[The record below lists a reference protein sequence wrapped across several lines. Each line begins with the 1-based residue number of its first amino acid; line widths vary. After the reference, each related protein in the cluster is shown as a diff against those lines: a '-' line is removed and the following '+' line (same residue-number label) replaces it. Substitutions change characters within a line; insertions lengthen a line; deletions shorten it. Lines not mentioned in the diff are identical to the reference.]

1 MSLHPGEGL
10 FSGLFAR
17 GAVAEATSDR
27 AVLQAMLRVELALI
41 RALQT
46 CSLAPAQAADQL
58 QAALKTS
65 GFDLAALGAGAGAQ
79 GTPVPALLRA
89 LRERLPE
96 PARSHL
102 HAGATSQDIID
113 TALML
118 VAREALAIVLDDL
131 DRALRA
137 CAGLAQRHRD
147 TLIAGRTLLQDAL
160 PRTFGLTAANW
171 LVGLHESRSE
181 LDHVRSHVLAA
192 QLGGAVGTLAAYGDR
207 GLDVMEAFAADLELA
222 APPLPWHTI
231 RTRPARLAGALGVAS
246 GVMGKLAHDVVL
258 LAQSE
263 VAECAEGGAGERG
276 GSSAMPHKRN
286 PVAAIAVLACAG
298 QTPGLV
304 GAMLSAMVQ
313 EHERGAGSWQAE
325 WQPLLAL
332 LTLTGSAAH
341 ATAELLEGLQV
352 DAPRMRA
359 NLQAAGAELM
369 SESLVG
375 ALADRLGRAQAAER
389 VREGARRAREQGR
402 PLEAI
407 LGEDEEVLGAL
418 GREGLEAALDPER
431 YLGVSGALI
440 DRALNLGSGGG
451 S

>member
-1 MSLHPGEGL
+1 MSLEPGVGL

-46 CSLAPAQAADQL
+46 CNLAPRQVADQL

-65 GFDLAALGAGAGAQ
+65 GFDPAALGAGAGEQ
-79 GTPVPALLRA
+79 GTPVPALVSALRA
-89 LRERLPE
+89 RLPE

-102 HAGATSQDIID
+102 HAGATSQDIVD

-118 VAREALAIVLDDL
+118 VARDALAIVLADL
-131 DRALRA
+131 KRAVRA
-137 CAGLAQRHRD
+137 CAGLAESHRG
-147 TLIAGRTLLQDAL
+147 TLMAGRTLLQDAL
-160 PRTFGLTAANW
+160 PSTFGLKAANW
-171 LVGLHESRSE
+171 LTGLQEARSD
-181 LDHVRSHVLAA
+181 LDHVRTHVLAA

-207 GLDVMEAFAADLELA
+207 GLEVAQAFAADLELA
-222 APPLPWHTI
+222 EPPLPWHTI
-231 RTRPARLAGALGVAS
+231 RTRPARLASALGVAS
-246 GVMGKLAHDVVL
+246 GVMGKVARDIVL

-276 GSSAMPHKRN
+276 GSSTMPHKHN

-304 GAMLSAMVQ
+304 AGVLSAMVQ

-325 WQPLLAL
+325 WQPLLGLLAL
-332 LTLTGSAAH
+332 SGSAAH
-341 ATAELLEGLQV
+341 AMAELLEGLQV
-352 DAPRMRA
+352 DPRRMRA
-359 NLQAAGAELM
+359 NLEAAGAELM

-375 ALADRLGRAQAAER
+375 ALADRLGRAQAGQR
-389 VREGARRAREQGR
+389 VREAAQRAREQGR
-402 PLEAI
+402 PLEVI
-407 LGEDEEVLGAL
+407 LGEDEQVLGAL
-418 GREGLEAALDPER
+418 GGKGLQAALDPER

-440 DRALNLGSGGG
+440 DRALALAAGARS
-451 S
+451 